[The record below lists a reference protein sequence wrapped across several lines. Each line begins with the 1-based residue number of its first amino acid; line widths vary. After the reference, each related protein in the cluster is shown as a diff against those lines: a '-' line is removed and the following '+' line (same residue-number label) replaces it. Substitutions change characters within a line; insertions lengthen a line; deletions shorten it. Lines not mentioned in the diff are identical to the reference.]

1 MKKAKYVIIL
11 GLILMSI
18 GNVQGYESSFYII
31 NSRLADL
38 EIDRDNLEKRVNTLE
53 SKVYSLEDKVYTLE
67 SKNSTLER
75 DNQLLES
82 KVYSLE
88 SKIDQMT
95 ATERKEREQ
104 QRTIQ
109 AWYDKYK
116 QYINIGVVAIIISL
130 LLGVGIFDRRRNK

>member
-11 GLILMSI
+11 GLVLMSI

-53 SKVYSLEDKVYTLE
+53 SKVYSLE
-67 SKNSTLER
+67 
-75 DNQLLES
+75 
-82 KVYSLE
+82 

-116 QYINIGVVAIIISL
+116 QYINIGVVVIIISL